1 MFSRFEVFLKNST
14 KSIIGKSGKF
24 QVNNSLSA
32 NKNQFDR
39 QPKMAEWWWR
49 NEAKMKLPSD
59 GSLQDKG
66 PKIYCLGRIAF
77 KG

>member
-1 MFSRFEVFLKNST
+1 
-14 KSIIGKSGKF
+14 
-24 QVNNSLSA
+24 
-32 NKNQFDR
+32 
-39 QPKMAEWWWR
+39 MAEWWWR